1 MKPVVP
7 ACLATLVGLM
17 LLTGSAECQSPVVAH
32 TEPQSVFMD
41 NCAACHQAGGVGI
54 PGVFPAL
61 AADAFVRGDPAAVVR
76 VILAGRNGMPSF
88 RNDLSD
94 EQIAA
99 VASYIRQ
106 SFGNGAAAIQPAFV
120 AEIRLRTNN
129 PQTDNPPISN

>member
-1 MKPVVP
+1 MKRGIPI
-7 ACLATLVGLM
+7 CLAGTVGLV
-17 LLTGSAECQSPVVAH
+17 LLTGKATPQSPTATH
-32 TEPQSVFMD
+32 IEPQSVFME

-61 AADAFVRGDPAAVVR
+61 AADAFVRGDPSAVVR
-76 VILAGRNGMPSF
+76 VILGGRNGMPSF

-106 SFGNGAAAIQPAFV
+106 NFGNTSGPVAASLV
-120 AEIRLRTNN
+120 AEVRARTNN
-129 PQTDNPPISN
+129 PRTDNPPVSN